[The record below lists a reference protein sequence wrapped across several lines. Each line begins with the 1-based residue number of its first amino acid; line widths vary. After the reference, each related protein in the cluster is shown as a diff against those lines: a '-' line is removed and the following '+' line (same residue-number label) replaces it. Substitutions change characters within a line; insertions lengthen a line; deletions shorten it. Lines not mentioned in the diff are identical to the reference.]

1 MRFYAM
7 VKSKNGI
14 PTNGK
19 LLLNIRTEKKL
30 PLQLGNILEIKTV
43 ILPLD
48 EPKNPGEFHYK
59 NYLKTQGVYAKLSFV
74 PPKKIMSISS
84 DSSWILKIKAR
95 AVQKIVESSFST
107 ESKGL
112 ILAMLFGGRNTIPR
126 EKMNEF
132 RDAGILHILA
142 ISGLHVGLL
151 LLVFQFLFSPLKRI
165 GKHSAFYH
173 LLVLGCLWIYAF
185 GVGASPSVI
194 RAVTMFSVFSVGALS
209 KRKRPNIVLVI
220 ADGSSPNY
228 IKRKWANTCK
238 EYGIPF
244 HDTAEKGA
252 IEISPEN
259 EEQSFVYNFRNL
271 LRH

>member
-1 MRFYAM
+1 MKSPQFTLYLLCFFWTIGIVFSFYFRAPLPLLLGISFFLALFLLLNIKRNPIPLWGKSILFYLLTLCLAFTQGLQKQKLSPQHFLRNYIPGDSVQLRLMLFEKLRSSENQMRFYAM

-112 ILAMLFGGRNTIPR
+112 ILAMLLGERNTIPR

-132 RDAGILHILA
+132 GDAGILHI
-142 ISGLHVGLL
+142 
-151 LLVFQFLFSPLKRI
+151 
-165 GKHSAFYH
+165 
-173 LLVLGCLWIYAF
+173 
-185 GVGASPSVI
+185 
-194 RAVTMFSVFSVGALS
+194 
-209 KRKRPNIVLVI
+209 
-220 ADGSSPNY
+220 
-228 IKRKWANTCK
+228 
-238 EYGIPF
+238 
-244 HDTAEKGA
+244 
-252 IEISPEN
+252 
-259 EEQSFVYNFRNL
+259 
-271 LRH
+271 